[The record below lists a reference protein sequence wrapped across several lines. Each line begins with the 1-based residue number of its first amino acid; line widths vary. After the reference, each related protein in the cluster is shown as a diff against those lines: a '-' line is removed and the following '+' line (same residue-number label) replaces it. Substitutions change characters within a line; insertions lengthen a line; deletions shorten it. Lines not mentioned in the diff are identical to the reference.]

1 MYQPMKSMLKHGI
14 CLLPL
19 LLALVAAV
27 PAQAARFGGDA
38 AHPLQLLARA
48 HAAEH
53 GLSLNQAAAKASRQ
67 LHGRVLAAQRVRRDG
82 RVMYRIKLLMANG
95 VVRIVYVDAQTGRL
109 E

>member
-1 MYQPMKSMLKHGI
+1 MKSMLRHGI
-14 CLLPL
+14 CLLSL
-19 LLALVAAV
+19 MLALVAVA
-27 PAQAARFGGDA
+27 PAQAARYGGDF
-38 AHPLQLLARA
+38 AHPRQLLARA

-53 GLSLNQAAAKASRQ
+53 GRGLTLNQAAAKASRQ

-95 VVRIVYVDAQTGRL
+95 VVRIVYVDAQSGRL